1 MLSCG
6 CLEILNSFRARASHF
21 PFALGPANY
30 AASPA
35 PALFPAR
42 GEKCLAEEGDSERER
57 EEGLSAGG
65 IARFCNPSGAK
76 REDPPKHK
84 VGSQKLASRGT
95 GLLCALSTHT
105 PGWVLVGEK
114 HLGLRRQQGRELKS
128 SGKGPSS
135 GVSEGW
141 PGEGNAHWGVMGKE
155 ASTET
160 PQWKVPQISI

>member
-1 MLSCG
+1 MAVLKF
-6 CLEILNSFRARASHF
+6 LTVFEPEPRIFLLHWV
-21 PFALGPANY
+21 LQIMQ
-30 AASPA
+30 
-35 PALFPAR
+35 PALPLPFF
-42 GEKCLAEEGDSERER
+42 LQEGRRVWLRKEIQRERER

-65 IARFCNPSGAK
+65 IARFCHPSRAK

-95 GLLCALSTHT
+95 GLLCALSTHA

-128 SGKGPSS
+128 SGNGPSS
-135 GVSEGW
+135 GISEGW